1 MKVATQ
7 MHTYHPNPQYAARN
21 AVDGNTKTCSNAQQI
36 GLGSPWKD
44 VWWKVDLGGVYSIY
58 NITLQFKTHGD
69 GISYSFCV
77 MYHNGNSIEI
87 G

>member
-7 MHTYHPNPQYAARN
+7 MHTYHHNPQYAARN

-44 VWWKVDLGGVYSIY
+44 VWWKVDRGGVYSIY

-77 MYHNGNSIEI
+77 M
-87 G
+87 

>member
-77 MYHNGNSIEI
+77 M
-87 G
+87 